1 MRISDWS
8 SDVCSSDLLPL
19 SAGAGPVVEDEAVT
33 VGGEHEGDLQ
43 RLRVVESLL
52 HPVADAMA
60 VVLRLD
66 QGDRDVWLIIEDV
79 VRPFALAAE
88 DHLAA
93 HDDPAL
99 GEADLLPDLRNLIRS
114 EERRVGK
121 ECVST
126 CRSRWSRDN

>member
-60 VVLRLD
+60 VVLRLA

-88 DHLAA
+88 DHLPA
-93 HDDPAL
+93 HDD
-99 GEADLLPDLRNLIRS
+99 RS
-114 EERRVGK
+114 EGRSVGQ
-121 ECVST
+121 EWFGT
-126 CRSRWSRDN
+126 LRSWG